1 MPNNQSRREAA
12 KRKLERQLAARAE
25 QSRKNLQ
32 RLVIGGVIAV
42 LLVGGGIAWLVTRPA
57 ASTADPG
64 ATTSSGA
71 ETAPAADPCAY
82 LTEGVAPAVKEVERP
97 GNGSPLN
104 SGTVE
109 AEITLNGTAVPITLD
124 RAIAPCG
131 VNSFLS
137 LASQGF
143 YDETD
148 CWRLTDHPE
157 LKILQC
163 GDPSGQGNGGP
174 GYGFQSETGEMGAT
188 YPRGTIALANAT
200 QVPNSTGSQFF
211 IAYEDSLPASPS
223 YTVIGTVSEAG
234 LAAVDAVADEGVTDG
249 LPSGKPAGA
258 ARIDSVTV
266 PDDALDGS
274 GDYPEPSAEPSL
286 DMGDLGDL
294 SGLESVP
301 TG

>member
-1 MPNNQSRREAA
+1 MPNNQSRRDAA

-25 QSRKNLQ
+25 QSRKNTQ
-32 RLVIGGVIAV
+32 RLVIGGVLAV

-57 ASTADPG
+57 ASTADTG
-64 ATTSSGA
+64 STTASDTEA
-71 ETAPAADPCAY
+71 VPASDPCSY
-82 LTEGVAPAVKEVERP
+82 VTEGIAPAVKEVERP
-97 GNGSPLN
+97 GNGTPLN
-104 SGTVE
+104 SGTVD

-124 RAIAPCG
+124 RALAPCG

-143 YDETD
+143 YDGTD

-174 GYGFQSETGEMGAT
+174 GYGFDSETAEGGAT
-188 YPRGTIALANAT
+188 YPRGTIALANAGQANT
-200 QVPNSTGSQFF
+200 TGSQFF
-211 IAYEDSLPASPS
+211 IVYDDSQPVSPAYSI
-223 YTVIGTVSEAG
+223 IGTVSEAG
-234 LAAVDAVADEGVTDG
+234 MAAVDAVADEGVTDG
-249 LPSGKPAGA
+249 APSGKPVGA

-266 PDDALDGS
+266 PDDALDGT

-294 SGLESVP
+294 SGLETMVP